1 MAAQPGRYDAAQREL
16 AYREWRN
23 CGQNMAETLRRLD
36 REHDWPLAKQ
46 TLQDWR
52 DTLGW
57 VERAAADE
65 AEAKRRDRAEKT
77 DRLAMVASLDLQI
90 ARYQEA
96 FSAQHAEGET
106 ADPRAVAA
114 WSNLLRLRLD
124 LIRDVDA
131 GAGLDRGDIAAQV
144 VDWLSTWTAETR
156 ADLAPMLAELLQAAA
171 GPLAEAFAGRA

>member
-16 AYREWRN
+16 AYREWRDA
-23 CGQNMAETLRRLD
+23 GQNMAETLRRLD
-36 REHDWPLAKQ
+36 REHDWPLSKQ

-52 DTLGW
+52 DQLGW
-57 VERAAADE
+57 IERAAADQ

-96 FSAQHAEGET
+96 FSAQHASGET
-106 ADPRAVAA
+106 ADPRAVSA

-124 LIRDVDA
+124 LIRDVDS
-131 GAGLDRGDIAAQV
+131 GAGLDRADLAAEALE
-144 VDWLSTWTAETR
+144 WLSTWVAERLPQHGAVLSEILT
-156 ADLAPMLAELLQAAA
+156 AAA
-171 GPLAEAFAGRA
+171 GPLAEHFARA